1 MVARFVIQF
10 IYDYTHFYVGCQA
23 GAAPRCNRSID
34 NGGYSADLWT
44 YRASYGFAGKSRFG
58 VAQTGKKRSAKAGAE
73 EAPPM
78 GRRERNKREKLDRI
92 LASARDLFATKGF
105 GETTTQEIAGRADIG
120 TGTLFLYAKTK
131 EDLLIMVFKDEMIET
146 SQTAFRKVS
155 PDVPLVDQ
163 LMQVFGS
170 MIAYH
175 NRDLPLARALIREIT
190 ILTAP
195 ERREDVRSLMRI
207 IYGGIGDLIVRA
219 REKEK
224 LRADIDIM
232 LVGESFFGIYYLGL
246 LSWLSGQVTKQVF
259 VKRLRLKF
267 VLAIDGLR
275 LAGRET
281 AEADK
286 RRWAK
291 S

>member
-1 MVARFVIQF
+1 
-10 IYDYTHFYVGCQA
+10 
-23 GAAPRCNRSID
+23 
-34 NGGYSADLWT
+34 
-44 YRASYGFAGKSRFG
+44 
-58 VAQTGKKRSAKAGAE
+58 
-73 EAPPM
+73 M

-105 GETTTQEIAGRADIG
+105 GETTTQEIAARADIG

-146 SQTAFRKVS
+146 SQTAFHKVS
-155 PDVPLVDQ
+155 PDAPLVDQ

-224 LRADIDIM
+224 LRSDIDIM
-232 LVGESFFGIYYLGL
+232 LIGESFFGIYYLGL
-246 LSWLSGQVTKQVF
+246 LAWLSGQVTKQIF

-267 VLAIDGLR
+267 ILAIDGLR
-275 LAGRET
+275 LAGREP

-286 RRWAK
+286 RRRPK

>member
-1 MVARFVIQF
+1 
-10 IYDYTHFYVGCQA
+10 
-23 GAAPRCNRSID
+23 
-34 NGGYSADLWT
+34 
-44 YRASYGFAGKSRFG
+44 
-58 VAQTGKKRSAKAGAE
+58 
-73 EAPPM
+73 M

>member
-1 MVARFVIQF
+1 
-10 IYDYTHFYVGCQA
+10 
-23 GAAPRCNRSID
+23 
-34 NGGYSADLWT
+34 
-44 YRASYGFAGKSRFG
+44 
-58 VAQTGKKRSAKAGAE
+58 
-73 EAPPM
+73 M

-105 GETTTQEIAGRADIG
+105 GETTTQEIAARADIG

-155 PDVPLVDQ
+155 PDAPLVDQ

-219 REKEK
+219 REKEE
-224 LRADIDIM
+224 LRSDIDIM
-232 LVGESFFGIYYLGL
+232 LIGESFFGIYYLGL
-246 LSWLSGQVTKQVF
+246 LAWLSGQVTKQIF

-267 VLAIDGLR
+267 ILAIDGLR
-275 LAGRET
+275 LAGREP

-286 RRWAK
+286 RRRPK

>member
-1 MVARFVIQF
+1 MTEAR
-10 IYDYTHFYVGCQA
+10 TK
-23 GAAPRCNRSID
+23 
-34 NGGYSADLWT
+34 
-44 YRASYGFAGKSRFG
+44 RALKG
-58 VAQTGKKRSAKAGAE
+58 GAE
-73 EAPPM
+73 KPPLL
-78 GRRERNKREKLDRI
+78 GRRERNKQEKLDRI
-92 LASARDLFATKGF
+92 LAAARDLFAAKGF
-105 GETTTQEIAGRADIG
+105 GETTTQEIAERADIG

-146 SQTAFRKVS
+146 SQTAFRRVS
-155 PDVPLVDQ
+155 PNTPLIDQ
-163 LMQVFGS
+163 LMQVFSS

-224 LRADIDIM
+224 LRSDIDIM
-232 LVGESFFGIYYLGL
+232 LIGESFFGIYYLGL
-246 LSWLSGQVTKQVF
+246 LAWLSGQVTKQVF

-267 VLAIDGLR
+267 ILAIDGLR
-275 LAGRET
+275 LAGREPT
-281 AEADK
+281 EAE
-286 RRWAK
+286 RRRRPK